1 MPKGTT
7 LEKIEKQIEKLPPR
21 DQLKLVEKLA
31 HQLRKTGLGMKKRLD
46 LHKLYGLGKGLWAG
60 EDAQEYVN
68 RSRSTSCYLHLCD
81 ML

>member
-31 HQLRKTGLGMKKRLD
+31 KQLRKTGLGMKKYD
-46 LHKLYGLGKGLWAG
+46 LSKLYGLGKGLWVN
-60 EDAQEYVN
+60 EDAQEHVN
-68 RSRSTSCYLHLCD
+68 RLREDRL
-81 ML
+81 